1 MYRKKNGFTLA
12 ELMVS
17 LGLAGIILVVLCGV
31 FVYGMSGIKK
41 GKLRTTALELAD
53 RKIAEVQNLMR
64 SLDGN
69 YIKGSDL
76 SSIISD
82 HSNLLVNGSSVD
94 PDIEYNIWDPNG
106 CKVEAEGTV
115 SVRGTADYIY
125 LFRLEDYDRNLKK
138 IRVEV
143 TWKEEKTGPKKIFL
157 ETIVSQNH

>member
-1 MYRKKNGFTLA
+1 MDCKKNGFTLA

-31 FVYGMSGIKK
+31 FVCGLSGIKK

-53 RKIAEVQNLMR
+53 RKISEAQNLMR

-69 YIKGSDL
+69 YIKGSEL
-76 SSIISD
+76 SSIISNQT
-82 HSNLLVNGSSVD
+82 SLLVNGTSVD
-94 PDIEYNIWDPNG
+94 PDMEYNIWDLTG
-106 CKVEAEGTV
+106 CTVEAQGNV
-115 SVRGTADYIY
+115 MVKGTADYSY
-125 LFRLEDYDRNLKK
+125 LFILHDYDRNLKK

-157 ETIVSQNH
+157 ESIVSQNH

>member
-1 MYRKKNGFTLA
+1 MYCKKNGFTLA

-31 FVYGMSGIKK
+31 FVYGLSGIKK

-53 RKIAEVQNLMR
+53 RKIAEAQNLIR

-76 SSIISD
+76 SSIISNQ
-82 HSNLLVNGSSVD
+82 SKLLVNGTS
-94 PDIEYNIWDPNG
+94 PDRDMEYNIWDSGG
-106 CKVEAEGTV
+106 CTVEAEGTV
-115 SVRGTADYIY
+115 PIKGTGDYTY

-143 TWKEEKTGPKKIFL
+143 TWKEEKSGPRKIFL
-157 ETIVSQNH
+157 ETIVSKHH

>member
-1 MYRKKNGFTLA
+1 MYCKKNGFTLA

-31 FVYGMSGIKK
+31 FVYGLSGIKK
-41 GKLRTTALELAD
+41 GKLRITALELAD
-53 RKIAEVQNLMR
+53 RKIAEAQNLVR

-76 SSIISD
+76 ASIISNQ
-82 HSNLLVNGSSVD
+82 SELLVNGSPVE
-94 PDIEYNIWDPNG
+94 PDMEYNIWDSGG
-106 CKVEAEGTV
+106 CIVETHGTV
-115 SVRGTADYIY
+115 PIKGTGDYTY

-143 TWKEEKTGPKKIFL
+143 TWKEEKSGPKKIFL
-157 ETIVSQNH
+157 ETIVSKNH